1 MINRSDLEAFGYFDM
16 FQNSPDYEEDPVRF
30 YSQFVE
36 DKILTKG
43 RDRLIE
49 NTLGLA
55 GEAGEVSEKI
65 KKLFRDKNRF
75 SDEDL
80 LKELGDVLFYTVA
93 LANIFGGNLR
103 KVMEMNMAKLDDR
116 EQRGVL
122 KGSGDNRGITTCQQT
137 INPSFILHGMHGG
150 LKMKDD
156 ESHGMKQ

>member
-16 FQNSPDYEEDPVRF
+16 FQNSPDYEKDPVRF

-55 GEAGEVSEKI
+55 GEAGEVSEKV
-65 KKLFRDKNRF
+65 KKLFRDKNKF
-75 SDEDL
+75 KDEDI

-122 KGSGDNRGITTCQQT
+122 KGSGDNR
-137 INPSFILHGMHGG
+137 
-150 LKMKDD
+150 
-156 ESHGMKQ
+156 